1 MSPANPLPEGK
12 RRRAALSPLARGY
25 WRHFHRIRKAI
36 PWKSRASPGSWRQ
49 NAPPSSSRCAIRCRS
64 RSLMSRCA
72 YARMAS
78 QSLRKSL
85 RPAKPASK
93 WRPWSPSPWLRSLC
107 TTCLRLLT
115 RASKF
120 ARSFWS
126 ARAGA
131 RAENTG
137 DTIVAPNKFMA
148 DNVKL
153 LLVDDN
159 PMVLGMLQQALSPLA
174 HVTTAT
180 DAADALLKA
189 VDDAP
194 DLLLCDYRMP
204 GMDGRQ
210 LVEKLKSR
218 PATANFS
225 TLLMASKADIAERL
239 SPQDAA
245 DDYLEKPF
253 YLKDAIRRVKRMIDR
268 IALEKMAK
276 TAPSD
281 GVVRGSLSQMNV
293 IDLMQS
299 LEMGRKSCRLSL
311 SNEGDKCE
319 VFFVEGQVKHAT
331 YGSLVGDE
339 AVFKVLRWTGGS
351 FQLDFEGKTD
361 KETTQL
367 NTQGLLMEG
376 LRLLDES
383 SRDGGAESEP
393 AAAPAQTMQDPFAS
407 APPAS
412 ASSAQ
417 TPSAPAVSSPPSA
430 PAHKHRREEEEDVL
444 LDG

>member
-1 MSPANPLPEGK
+1 MS
-12 RRRAALSPLARGY
+12 
-25 WRHFHRIRKAI
+25 
-36 PWKSRASPGSWRQ
+36 
-49 NAPPSSSRCAIRCRS
+49 
-64 RSLMSRCA
+64 
-72 YARMAS
+72 
-78 QSLRKSL
+78 
-85 RPAKPASK
+85 
-93 WRPWSPSPWLRSLC
+93 
-107 TTCLRLLT
+107 
-115 RASKF
+115 
-120 ARSFWS
+120 
-126 ARAGA
+126 
-131 RAENTG
+131 
-137 DTIVAPNKFMA
+137 

-159 PMVLGMLQQALSPLA
+159 PMVLAMLQQALSSLA
-174 HVTTAT
+174 KVTTAS

-189 VDDAP
+189 VDDTP
-194 DLLLCDYRMP
+194 DLLVCDYRMP

-225 TLLMASKADIAERL
+225 SVLMASKADISERL

-253 YLKDAIRRVKRMIDR
+253 FLKEATRRVKRTIDR

-281 GVVRGSLSQMNV
+281 GVVRGNLSQMNV

-299 LEMGRKSCRLSL
+299 LEMGRKSCQLSL
-311 SNEGDKCE
+311 SNEGENCE
-319 VFFVEGQVKHAT
+319 VFFVQGQVKHAT

-339 AVFKVLRWTGGS
+339 AVFKVLRWTGGN

-361 KETTQL
+361 KETAQL

-383 SRDGGAESEP
+383 NREGGDAEP
-393 AAAPAQTMQDPFAS
+393 AAASQPEPVPVTTSTPAS
-407 APPAS
+407 APRP
-412 ASSAQ
+412 
-417 TPSAPAVSSPPSA
+417 
-430 PAHKHRREEEEDVL
+430 KKDEEDDVL

>member
-1 MSPANPLPEGK
+1 
-12 RRRAALSPLARGY
+12 
-25 WRHFHRIRKAI
+25 
-36 PWKSRASPGSWRQ
+36 
-49 NAPPSSSRCAIRCRS
+49 
-64 RSLMSRCA
+64 
-72 YARMAS
+72 
-78 QSLRKSL
+78 
-85 RPAKPASK
+85 
-93 WRPWSPSPWLRSLC
+93 
-107 TTCLRLLT
+107 
-115 RASKF
+115 
-120 ARSFWS
+120 
-126 ARAGA
+126 
-131 RAENTG
+131 
-137 DTIVAPNKFMA
+137 MA

-159 PMVLGMLQQALSPLA
+159 PMVLGMLQQAFSSLA
-174 HVTTAT
+174 QITTAT

-194 DLLLCDYRMP
+194 DLLVCDYRMP

-210 LVEKLKSR
+210 LIEKLKSR

-225 TLLMASKADIAERL
+225 SVLMASKADIAERL

-253 YLKDAIRRVKRMIDR
+253 FLKDATRRVKRMVDR
-268 IALEKMAK
+268 ISIEKMAK

-281 GVVRGSLSQMNV
+281 GVVRGNLSQMNV

-299 LEMGRKSCRLSL
+299 LEMGRKSCQLL
-311 SNEGDKCE
+311 LNNNGDKCE

-339 AVFKVLRWTGGS
+339 AVFKVLRWTGGN
-351 FQLDFEGKTD
+351 FQINFEGKTD

-376 LRLLDES
+376 LRLLDEA
-383 SRDGGAESEP
+383 SRDPGAEPEP
-393 AAAPAQTMQDPFAS
+393 AA
-407 APPAS
+407 PPVQA
-412 ASSAQ
+412 A
-417 TPSAPAVSSPPSA
+417 PSAPSRAA
-430 PAHKHRREEEEDVL
+430 RREEEEDVL

>member
-1 MSPANPLPEGK
+1 MAN
-12 RRRAALSPLARGY
+12 
-25 WRHFHRIRKAI
+25 
-36 PWKSRASPGSWRQ
+36 
-49 NAPPSSSRCAIRCRS
+49 
-64 RSLMSRCA
+64 
-72 YARMAS
+72 
-78 QSLRKSL
+78 
-85 RPAKPASK
+85 
-93 WRPWSPSPWLRSLC
+93 
-107 TTCLRLLT
+107 
-115 RASKF
+115 
-120 ARSFWS
+120 
-126 ARAGA
+126 
-131 RAENTG
+131 
-137 DTIVAPNKFMA
+137 
-148 DNVKL
+148 NVKL
-153 LLVDDN
+153 LVVEDN
-159 PMVLGMLQQALSPLA
+159 PMVLQMLQQALAPLA
-174 HVTTAT
+174 QVTTAS

-189 VDDAP
+189 VDDP
-194 DLLLCDYRMP
+194 PELLVCDYRLP

-210 LVEKLKSR
+210 LVGKLKSR

-225 TLLMASKADIAERL
+225 TVLMASKADIAERL

-311 SNEGDKCE
+311 SNEADKCE
-319 VFFVEGQVKHAT
+319 VFFVEGQVRHAT
-331 YGSLVGDE
+331 YGTLVGDE

-351 FQLDFEGKTD
+351 FQLDFEGKTE

-383 SRDGGAESEP
+383 QRDGGGETEAATPPAVETAP
-393 AAAPAQTMQDPFAS
+393 AA
-407 APPAS
+407 
-412 ASSAQ
+412 
-417 TPSAPAVSSPPSA
+417 
-430 PAHKHRREEEEDVL
+430 
-444 LDG
+444 

>member
-1 MSPANPLPEGK
+1 MS
-12 RRRAALSPLARGY
+12 S
-25 WRHFHRIRKAI
+25 
-36 PWKSRASPGSWRQ
+36 
-49 NAPPSSSRCAIRCRS
+49 
-64 RSLMSRCA
+64 
-72 YARMAS
+72 
-78 QSLRKSL
+78 
-85 RPAKPASK
+85 
-93 WRPWSPSPWLRSLC
+93 
-107 TTCLRLLT
+107 
-115 RASKF
+115 
-120 ARSFWS
+120 
-126 ARAGA
+126 
-131 RAENTG
+131 
-137 DTIVAPNKFMA
+137 
-148 DNVKL
+148 NVKI

-159 PMVLGMLQQALSPLA
+159 PMVLGMLQQALAPLA
-174 HVTTAT
+174 EVATAT

-189 VDDAP
+189 VDNP
-194 DLLLCDYRMP
+194 PELLVCDYRMP

-210 LVEKLKSR
+210 LVERLKSR

-225 TLLMASKADIAERL
+225 TVLMANKADIAERL

-253 YLKDAIRRVKRMIDR
+253 FLREATRRIKRMIDR

-299 LEMGRKSCRLSL
+299 LEMGRKSCQLSL
-311 SNEGDKCE
+311 SNEGEKCE
-319 VFFVEGQVKHAT
+319 VFFAEGQVKHAT

-361 KETTQL
+361 KQTTQL

-383 SRDGGAESEP
+383 QRDGGGESEV
-393 AAAPAQTMQDPFAS
+393 AAASASTTAS
-407 APPAS
+407 AP
-412 ASSAQ
+412 SSA
-417 TPSAPAVSSPPSA
+417 PPSA
-430 PAHKHRREEEEDVL
+430 PSHSRHGHEEEDDVL
-444 LDG
+444 LDS